1 MLDNMQNHTAIV
13 TGACGGIGAA
23 TTRRL
28 CGLGVNVVAL
38 DLDPHRLA
46 ELEEGITNDGGNVVI
61 LAGDVTDENIGKTA
75 VQIAQDRFG
84 SPDILINNAGMGSAM
99 ESIWEIDIRD
109 WRRDIELNLTSYF
122 MMIQATVPHM
132 IERGYGRIVN
142 TASAAGMEGHALAGG
157 YAAAKAGVVALTKVL
172 GKELAKQGVI
182 VNAVAPALIGSGM
195 LDQPWFS
202 DDVKKT
208 LLDRI
213 PMGRVGEPEEVAEM
227 ITFLASPSVSFS
239 TGAVFDLS
247 GGRATY

>member
-1 MLDNMQNHTAIV
+1 MFDTMQNQTAIV

-23 TTRRL
+23 TSRRL
-28 CGLGVNVVAL
+28 SELGVNIVAL
-38 DLDPHRLA
+38 DLNAKRLE
-46 ELEEGITNDGGNVVI
+46 ELEEDISTKGGNIVV
-61 LAGDVTDENIGKTA
+61 LAGDVTDEELGKAA
-75 VQIAQDRFG
+75 VQIAQESFG
-84 SPDILINNAGMGSAM
+84 GLDILINNAGMGSAM
-99 ESIWEIDIRD
+99 EPIWEIDLAD
-109 WRRDIELNLTSYF
+109 WRRDIEVNLTSYF
-122 MMIQATVPHM
+122 MMIQAAVPHM

-172 GKELAKQGVI
+172 GKEVAKQGVI
-182 VNAVAPALIGSGM
+182 VNAIAPALIGSGM

-202 DDVKKT
+202 DEVKET
-208 LLDRI
+208 LLGRI

-227 ITFLASPSVSFS
+227 IAFLASPSVSFS